1 MTAIHVTEAES
12 AVLDAVWRCGPLPPA
27 RLIEEVKRVR
37 PWGEATIKTLLGRLM
52 QKKAVLSAREDGRL
66 LYRPLIERRDYIDA
80 EIQAL
85 ADRLFDGDRAALVDY
100 LEAERANFWNFIRCG
115 IRLSTPRRRFLSS
128 S

>member
-1 MTAIHVTEAES
+1 MAMTAIHVTEAES
-12 AVLDAVWRCGPLPPA
+12 AVLDALWRCGPLPPA

-85 ADRLFDGDRAALVDY
+85 ADRLFDGDRAALVAY
-100 LEAERANFWNFIRCG
+100 LKA
-115 IRLSTPRRRFLSS
+115 
-128 S
+128 

>member
-12 AVLDAVWRCGPLPPA
+12 AVLDALWRCGPLPPA

-66 LYRPLIERRDYIDA
+66 LYRPLIARSDYIEA
-80 EIQAL
+80 EIQGI
-85 ADRLFDGDRAALVDY
+85 ADRLFGGDRSALVAH
-100 LEAERANFWNFIRCG
+100 LKA
-115 IRLSTPRRRFLSS
+115 
-128 S
+128 

>member
-12 AVLDAVWRCGPLPPA
+12 AVLDALWRCGPLPPA

-85 ADRLFDGDRAALVDY
+85 ADRLFDGDRAALVAY
-100 LEAERANFWNFIRCG
+100 LKA
-115 IRLSTPRRRFLSS
+115 
-128 S
+128 